1 MVRPPLAKPMLIG
14 SPVPGSL
21 VLELAM
27 WAACRRRWYS
37 EPLVPSGPVG
47 RCQPLGQMELEA
59 VA

>member
-1 MVRPPLAKPMLIG
+1 MKPMPIEL
-14 SPVPGSL
+14 PVPGSL
-21 VLELAM
+21 VSELAI
-27 WAACRRRWYS
+27 WAACRRSWYS